1 MSEIIVL
8 SKDDFKSLIHEISYK
23 AGKASATEV
32 LSQIEKQQDDK
43 ISKEEALSLLD
54 VKSDKLAKLRENR
67 EIVYHAGTRPFLYSR
82 KSIEKYLSSVT
93 VPSSKFV
100 KNGAQH

>member
-1 MSEIIVL
+1 MNEIIVL

-32 LSQIEKQQDDK
+32 LDQIEKKQEDK
-43 ISKEEALSLLD
+43 ISKEEALLLLD

-67 EIVYHAGTRPFLYSR
+67 EVVYYAGSRPYKYSR
-82 KSIEKYLSSVT
+82 RSIEEHLARVTILASKLVKHSV
-93 VPSSKFV
+93 
-100 KNGAQH
+100 

>member
-8 SKDDFKSLIHEISYK
+8 SKDDLKSLIHEISYK

-54 VKSDKLAKLRENR
+54 VKPDKLAKLRENR
-67 EIVYHAGTRPFLYSR
+67 EIVYYAGTRPYLYSR
-82 KSIEKYLSSVT
+82 KSIEEYLISLT
-93 VPSSKFV
+93 IPSSKFV
-100 KNGAQH
+100 KNGA

>member
-54 VKSDKLAKLRENR
+54 VKPDKLAKMRENR
-67 EIVYHAGTRPFLYSR
+67 EIIYYAGTRPYKYSR
-82 KSIEKYLSSVT
+82 RSIEKYLAGVT
-93 VPSSKFV
+93 VHTSKLI
-100 KNGAQH
+100 KYSA

>member
-32 LSQIEKQQDDK
+32 LSQIEKQKDDK
-43 ISKEEALSLLD
+43 ISKEEALSLLG

-67 EIVYHAGTRPFLYSR
+67 EIIYYAGTRPYKYSR
-82 KSIEKYLSSVT
+82 RSIEKFLTGAT
-93 VPSSKFV
+93 VPVSKLI
-100 KNGAQH
+100 KHSA